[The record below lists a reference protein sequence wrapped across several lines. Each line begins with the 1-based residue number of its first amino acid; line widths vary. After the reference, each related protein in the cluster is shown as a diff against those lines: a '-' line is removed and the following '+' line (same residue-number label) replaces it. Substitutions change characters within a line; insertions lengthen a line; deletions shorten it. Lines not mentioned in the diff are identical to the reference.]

1 MPRPRLT
8 PGERPVSLTIRLPK
22 ALRSALRERGRETKL
37 GSGEIIRRAL
47 AAFLAR

>member
-22 ALRSALRERGRETKL
+22 ALRSALRER
-37 GSGEIIRRAL
+37 
-47 AAFLAR
+47 AAHLDAKKKANA